1 MCQHLTYLV
10 YDNEYR
16 FIAMCEHGT
25 IHVTWQRG
33 TVHLSSQLLLQL
45 ADFLPQAQQTV
56 SREQCCVVGQNV
68 LALDSR
74 GGYQAWFYGVGFYL
88 VERDL
93 VNLTRMI
100 ADAAACLHQGHAPDI
115 PLTTRPTLTEEY
127 ARFSL
132 N

>member
-25 IHVTWQRG
+25 VHLTWQRG

-56 SREQCCVVGQNV
+56 NREPYCMVGHNV

-74 GGYQAWFYGVGFYL
+74 GGYQAWLCGVGFYL
-88 VERDL
+88 AEKDL
-93 VNLTRMI
+93 MNLMRMVQ
-100 ADAAACLHQGHAPDI
+100 DAAACLRQGHAPDF
-115 PLTTRPTLTEEY
+115 PLTTRPTPEEY
-127 ARFSL
+127 TRFSL